1 MKEIIL
7 NTVVDLVDSFL
18 YYDRQD
24 DEDLPLDAIQN
35 AIANKEISVDEIT
48 TYFRTMLIERLS
60 A

>member
-24 DEDLPLDAIQN
+24 DEDLPLDAIKN
-35 AIANKEISVDEIT
+35 AITNEEISIDEIT
-48 TYFRTMLIERLS
+48 AYFRVMLIERLNT
-60 A
+60 

>member
-24 DEDLPLDAIQN
+24 DEDLPLDAIKN
-35 AIANKEISVDEIT
+35 AIANEEISIDEIT
-48 TYFRTMLIERLS
+48 AYFRAMLIERLN

>member
-35 AIANKEISVDEIT
+35 AITNKEISVDEIT
-48 TYFRTMLIERLS
+48 TYFRAMLIERLN